1 MPFVAATFV
10 QRFSDLVVHEMDPS
24 VGYSRR
30 DINITPITP
39 AIRMGTVVY
48 RAKSADLTAAWTV
61 LASEAPLVL
70 TNEFAVVYGDHYSFN
85 PSFVPRAIASGKYNA
100 VGFVGTSGALQLKE
114 YYIKQ
119 VAKSAAVD
127 GGADLSDAEVETLK
141 GLLEQQGIQVLKTVA

>member
-70 TNEFAVVYGDHYSFN
+70 TNEFAVVYGDHFSFN
-85 PSFVPRAIASGKYNA
+85 PSFVPRTIASGKYNA

-141 GLLEQQGIQVLKTVA
+141 GLLEQQGIQVLKTV

>member
-1 MPFVAATFV
+1 MPFVAETFV

-30 DINITPITP
+30 DLNITPITP

-70 TNEFAVVYGDHYSFN
+70 TNEFAVVFGDHYSFN
-85 PSFVPRAIASGKYNA
+85 PSFVPRTIASGKYNA

-141 GLLEQQGIQVLKTVA
+141 GLLEQQGIQVLKTV

>member
-1 MPFVAATFV
+1 MPFVAETFV
-10 QRFSDLVVHEMDPS
+10 QRFSDLVVHELDPS

-30 DINITPITP
+30 DLNVTPITP

-48 RAKSADLTAAWTV
+48 RTKSADLTAAWTV

-70 TNEFAVVYGDHYSFN
+70 TNEFAVVYGDHFSFN

-141 GLLEQQGIQVLKTVA
+141 GLLEQQGIQVLKTV